1 MGLSNFPTPQDGF
14 HRDSMFV
21 NFSYLFQMSKN
32 IRVPVE
38 TRRCYPWV
46 LWLIWKNRNKFVFE
60 AKDQKAVEIVDNIYD
75 EASAWFLAQQ
85 LDEMGEQKEEELVR
99 SHKRIWSKP
108 PSKWVKCNFG
118 VKWLKK
124 AQTMGAA
131 RIVRDSDGEPLL
143 HSRKSFINIVSLEEV
158 K

>member
-1 MGLSNFPTPQDGF
+1 MRF
-14 HRDSMFV
+14 
-21 NFSYLFQMSKN
+21 
-32 IRVPVE
+32 
-38 TRRCYPWV
+38 
-46 LWLIWKNRNKFVFE
+46 
-60 AKDQKAVEIVDNIYD
+60 
-75 EASAWFLAQQ
+75 

-99 SHKRIWSKP
+99 SQKRIWSKP

-158 K
+158 KEKALAWTLECMGAHK